1 MSKSHEKS
9 IVKPE
14 PLRDFAAEDVICI
27 PFDPPSRFLKKTIE
41 KLSSK
46 EKDIGFGYLYHL
58 KNKIVLYQSLGASS
72 VVLSLERLI
81 VSGAKR
87 IVLLGFCG
95 SLNPEFK
102 IMNVVS
108 ISKAFSEEG
117 TSKHYFPR
125 KRIFYPSG
133 PLKNKIETV
142 LHDSKLPFLT
152 GALVSTD
159 APYRETKSWLKHKQK
174 RKIDLVDMEA
184 SAIFAIARFYGI
196 QAAALTIISDELWS
210 GTWNKKFR
218 SSELEEK
225 MKKYFAP
232 FLHFSL

>member
-1 MSKSHEKS
+1 MSKLHEKS

-14 PLRDFAAEDVICI
+14 PLRDFVAKDIICI
-27 PFDPPSRFLKKTIE
+27 PFDPPSRFLQKAIKKR
-41 KLSSK
+41 SSK
-46 EKDIGFGYLYHL
+46 EKNIGFGYLYHL
-58 KNKIVLYQSLGASS
+58 TNKIVLYQCLGASS

-87 IVLLGFCG
+87 IILLGFCG

-108 ISKAFSEEG
+108 ISKAYSEEG

-125 KRIFYPSG
+125 RRILYPSPTLKKRID
-133 PLKNKIETV
+133 TV
-142 LHDSKLPFLT
+142 LNDSKLPFLT
-152 GALVSTD
+152 GSLVSTD
-159 APYRETKSWLKHKQK
+159 APYRETRSWLKQKQK

-184 SAIFAIARFYGI
+184 SAVFAIAEFYGI

-210 GTWNKKFR
+210 GTWKTEFPY
-218 SSELEEK
+218 SDLEEK
-225 MKKYFAP
+225 MNKYFMP
-232 FLHFSL
+232 FIKGPN

>member
-1 MSKSHEKS
+1 MSKIPEKS
-9 IVKPE
+9 IIKPE
-14 PLRDFAAEDVICI
+14 PIRNFTTEEVVCI
-27 PFDPPSRFLKKTIE
+27 PFDPPSRFLKKTIV

-46 EKDIGFGYLYHL
+46 EKNIGFGYLYHL
-58 KNKIVLYQSLGASS
+58 KNKIALYQSLGASS

-87 IVLLGFCG
+87 IILLGFCG

-125 KRIFYPSG
+125 KRIFYPS
-133 PLKNKIETV
+133 PTLKNRVETV

-152 GALVSTD
+152 GSLVSTD
-159 APYRETKSWLKHKQK
+159 APYRETRSWLKQKQK
-174 RKIDLVDMEA
+174 RRIDLVDMEA
-184 SAIFAIARFYGI
+184 SAVFAIARFYGI
-196 QAAALTIISDELWS
+196 HAAALAIISDELWS
-210 GTWNKKFR
+210 GTWNKEFL

-225 MKKYFAP
+225 MKKYFVP
-232 FLHFSL
+232 FIKGLA

>member
-1 MSKSHEKS
+1 MSKIPEKS

-14 PLRDFAAEDVICI
+14 PIRNFTTEEVVCI
-27 PFDPPSRFLKKTIE
+27 PFDPPSNFLKKTIV

-46 EKDIGFGYLYHL
+46 EKNIGFGYLYHL
-58 KNKIVLYQSLGASS
+58 KNKIALYQSLGASS

-87 IVLLGFCG
+87 IILLGFCG

-125 KRIFYPSG
+125 KRIFYPS
-133 PLKNKIETV
+133 PTLKNRVETV

-152 GALVSTD
+152 GSLVSTD
-159 APYRETKSWLKHKQK
+159 APYRETRSWLKQKQK
-174 RKIDLVDMEA
+174 RRIDLVDMEA
-184 SAIFAIARFYGI
+184 SAVFAIARFYGI
-196 QAAALTIISDELWS
+196 HAAALAIISDELWS
-210 GTWNKKFR
+210 GTWNKEFL

-225 MKKYFAP
+225 MKKYFVP
-232 FLHFSL
+232 FIKGLA

>member
-1 MSKSHEKS
+1 MIKFQEES

-14 PLRDFAAEDVICI
+14 PLRDFVAEDVICI

-46 EKDIGFGYLYHL
+46 EKNIGFGYLYHL
-58 KNKIVLYQSLGASS
+58 KNKIVLYKSLGASS

-108 ISKAFSEEG
+108 ISKAFAEEG

-125 KRIFYPSG
+125 KRIFNPSST
-133 PLKNKIETV
+133 LKKGIEGI

-152 GALVSTD
+152 GSLVSTD
-159 APYRETKSWLKHKQK
+159 APYRETKSWLKQKQK
-174 RKIDLVDMEA
+174 RGIDLVDMEA
-184 SAIFAIARFYGI
+184 SAVLAIAKFYGI

-210 GTWNKKFR
+210 GTWKREFL

-225 MKKYFAP
+225 MKKYFVP
-232 FLHFSL
+232 LLHFSS

>member
-14 PLRDFAAEDVICI
+14 PLRDFVAEEVVCI
-27 PFDPPSRFLKKTIE
+27 PFDPPSCFLKKTIV

-46 EKDIGFGYLYHL
+46 EKNIGFGYLYHL
-58 KNKIVLYQSLGASS
+58 KNKIVLFQSLGAPS

-87 IVLLGFCG
+87 IFLLGFCG

-125 KRIFYPSG
+125 KRIFYPS
-133 PLKNKIETV
+133 PTLKNRIETV

-152 GALVSTD
+152 GSLVSTD
-159 APYRETKSWLKHKQK
+159 APYRETRSWLKQKQK
-174 RKIDLVDMEA
+174 RRIDLVDMEA
-184 SAIFAIARFYGI
+184 SAVFAIARFYGI
-196 QAAALTIISDELWS
+196 HAAALTIISDELWS
-210 GTWNKKFR
+210 GTWNKEFL

-225 MKKYFAP
+225 MKKYFVP
-232 FLHFSL
+232 FIKGLA

>member
-1 MSKSHEKS
+1 MSKFHEKS

-14 PLRDFAAEDVICI
+14 SLRDFAAEEVVCI
-27 PFDPPSRFLKKTIE
+27 PFDPPSRSLQKAVKKRA
-41 KLSSK
+41 SK
-46 EKDIGFGYLYHL
+46 EKNIGFGYLYHL
-58 KNKIVLYQSLGASS
+58 KDKIVLYQSLGAPS

-125 KRIFYPSG
+125 KRIFYPSA
-133 PLKNKIETV
+133 PLKNRIETV
-142 LHDSKLPFLT
+142 LNDSKLPFLT
-152 GALVSTD
+152 GSLVSTD
-159 APYRETKSWLKHKQK
+159 APYRETTSWLKHKQK

-184 SAIFAIARFYGI
+184 SAVFAIAKFYGI

-210 GTWNKKFR
+210 GAWNKEFL

-232 FLHFSL
+232 FIKEQD

>member
-1 MSKSHEKS
+1 MSKIPEKS
-9 IVKPE
+9 IIKPE
-14 PLRDFAAEDVICI
+14 PIRNFTTEEVVCI
-27 PFDPPSRFLKKTIE
+27 PFDPPSRFLKKTIG

-46 EKDIGFGYLYHL
+46 EKNIGFGYLYHL
-58 KNKIVLYQSLGASS
+58 KNKIALYQSLGASS

-87 IVLLGFCG
+87 IILLGFCG

-125 KRIFYPSG
+125 KRIFYPS
-133 PLKNKIETV
+133 PTLKNRVETV

-152 GALVSTD
+152 GSLVSTD
-159 APYRETKSWLKHKQK
+159 APYRETRSWLKQKQK
-174 RKIDLVDMEA
+174 RRIDLVDMEA
-184 SAIFAIARFYGI
+184 SAVFAIARFYGI
-196 QAAALTIISDELWS
+196 HAAALAIISDELWS
-210 GTWNKKFR
+210 GTWNKEFL

-225 MKKYFAP
+225 MKKYFVP
-232 FLHFSL
+232 FIKGLA

>member
-1 MSKSHEKS
+1 MSKIPEKS

-14 PLRDFAAEDVICI
+14 PIRNFTTEEVVCI
-27 PFDPPSRFLKKTIE
+27 PFDPPSRFLKKTIV

-46 EKDIGFGYLYHL
+46 EKNIGFGYLYHL
-58 KNKIVLYQSLGASS
+58 KNKIALYQSLGASS

-87 IVLLGFCG
+87 IILLGFCG

-125 KRIFYPSG
+125 KRIFYPS
-133 PLKNKIETV
+133 PTLKNRVETV

-152 GALVSTD
+152 GSLVSTD
-159 APYRETKSWLKHKQK
+159 APYRETRSWLKQKQK
-174 RKIDLVDMEA
+174 RRIDLVDMEA
-184 SAIFAIARFYGI
+184 SAVFAIARFYGI
-196 QAAALTIISDELWS
+196 HAAALAIISDELWS
-210 GTWNKKFR
+210 GTWNKEFL

-225 MKKYFAP
+225 MKKYFVP
-232 FLHFSL
+232 FIKGLA

>member
-1 MSKSHEKS
+1 MSKSHDKS

-14 PLRDFAAEDVICI
+14 PLRDFVAEEVICI

-46 EKDIGFGYLYHL
+46 EKNIGFGYLYNL

-108 ISKAFSEEG
+108 ILKAFSEEG

-125 KRIFYPSG
+125 KGIFYPS
-133 PLKNKIETV
+133 PTLKNRIETV
-142 LHDSKLPFLT
+142 LHDLKLPFLT
-152 GALVSTD
+152 GSLVSTD
-159 APYRETKSWLKHKQK
+159 APYRETTSWLKQKQK
-174 RKIDLVDMEA
+174 KRIDLVDMEA
-184 SAIFAIARFYGI
+184 SAVFAIARFYGI
-196 QAAALTIISDELWS
+196 HAAALTIISDELWS
-210 GTWNKKFR
+210 GTWNKKFL

-225 MKKYFAP
+225 MKKYFVP
-232 FLHFSL
+232 LLHFSS

>member
-1 MSKSHEKS
+1 MSKIPEKS

-14 PLRDFAAEDVICI
+14 PIRNFATEEVVCI
-27 PFDPPSRFLKKTIE
+27 PFDPPSRFLKKTIV

-46 EKDIGFGYLYHL
+46 EKNIGFGYLYHL
-58 KNKIVLYQSLGASS
+58 KNKIVLYQSLGAPS

-87 IVLLGFCG
+87 IILLGFCG

-125 KRIFYPSG
+125 KRIFYPS
-133 PLKNKIETV
+133 PTLKNRIETV

-152 GALVSTD
+152 GSLVSTD
-159 APYRETKSWLKHKQK
+159 APYRETRSWLKQKQK
-174 RKIDLVDMEA
+174 RRIDLVDMEA
-184 SAIFAIARFYGI
+184 SAVFAIARFYGI
-196 QAAALTIISDELWS
+196 HAAALAIISDELWS
-210 GTWNKKFR
+210 GTWNKEFL

-225 MKKYFAP
+225 MKKYFVP
-232 FLHFSL
+232 FIKGLA